1 MQVRRWVATASAALA
16 VAGCSTEAAPPSPS
30 ATAEIAWGPCPADVV
45 DAGPRGATARCG
57 VLRVP
62 RDHADPEGPTL
73 DVAVSVLPATGPRRG
88 ALVVNPGGPGSPG
101 LDYGVEKAAKLPP
114 AVTATYDVVGF
125 DPRGTGRSGAV
136 DCGATGGLFEHPA
149 PDPVALGPAGLL
161 ARGAAL
167 AADCA
172 AALGSARDHL
182 GTAATARDLDR
193 LRVAL
198 GEERLSYLG
207 VSYGT
212 WLGASYATL
221 FPDRVGRIVLDSTVG
236 PEDWTAFGHEQ
247 ARAMLMARDALFAA
261 VADRW
266 EVDAGAVAAAY
277 TRARAS
283 LPVGSM
289 GPAEFDA
296 VVYRTLSRFER
307 WAPFGDA
314 LAALGRGAAG
324 PFDALRT
331 GEDAGER
338 SRQAANRATVCAD
351 SPLPSPERVAA
362 DVADLLTASPPPVL
376 TGLETL
382 PCPSWSPPREPVR
395 FGSAARVLF
404 TQAGLDPTTPL
415 DGARRMQARFPG
427 SPMVLDPDARSHG
440 LVASQGNA
448 CVDSAVASFLV
459 DGVLPDTAVVCRGG
473 HS

>member
-1 MQVRRWVATASAALA
+1 MQVRRWVAAAGAALA
-16 VAGCSTEAAPPSPS
+16 VAGCSTGAAPSSPS
-30 ATAEIAWGPCPADVV
+30 ATAGIAWGPCPADVV

-62 RDHADPEGPTL
+62 RDHADPAGPTL
-73 DVAVSVLPATGPRRG
+73 DVAVSLLPATGARRS
-88 ALVVNPGGPGSPG
+88 ALVVNPGGPGSSG
-101 LDYGVEKAAKLPP
+101 LAYGVEKAAKLPA
-114 AVTATYDVVGF
+114 AVTATHDVVGF

-136 DCGATGGLFEHPA
+136 DCGRAGGLFDHPA
-149 PDPVALGPAGLL
+149 PDPAALGPTGLL

-172 AALGSARDHL
+172 RALGPARADL
-182 GTAATARDLDR
+182 GTAATARDLDL
-193 LRVAL
+193 LRAAL
-198 GEERLSYLG
+198 GEDRLTYLG

-247 ARAMLMARDALFAA
+247 ARAMLVARDAL
-261 VADRW
+261 ADATAPRW
-266 EVDAGAVAAAY
+266 GTDRDGVLTVYG
-277 TRARAS
+277 RARAS
-283 LPVGSM
+283 LPIGTL

-296 VVYRTLSRFER
+296 VVYRTLSRVER
-307 WAPFGDA
+307 WAPFADA
-314 LAALGRGAAG
+314 LAALDRGDPG
-324 PFDALRT
+324 PFEALRPSED
-331 GEDAGER
+331 GEER

-351 SPLPSPERVAA
+351 SPLPDPARVAG
-362 DVADLLTASPPPVL
+362 DVADLLRASPAPVL

-382 PCPSWSPPREPVR
+382 PCPAWSPPREPVR

-427 SPMVLDPDARSHG
+427 SPMVVDPDARSHG
-440 LVASQGNA
+440 LVASQRNA

-459 DGVLPDTAVVCRGG
+459 DGVWPPA
-473 HS
+473 S